1 MAGVTRRTLHYYDE
15 IGLLKPGHV
24 SEKGYRWY
32 SEADLLRLQQI
43 LLYRETG
50 LPLEKIKEVLNDRQF
65 DSIRALKAHRVELQ
79 KQSQRLNDLM
89 GVVDQTLCYLQGE
102 TKMRLIDL
110 FKVLNEK
117 EEQANQAEAMRMY
130 DPETVKISAKRWQSY
145 GETEKERIMQ
155 EGNAV
160 YEALPKAMPNGAA
173 SPEAQAGV
181 AAWRKHMSHFWT
193 PNLDQLVGLADLYN
207 DDPRF
212 KANFDKIDPQ
222 LAEFVREAVKIY
234 VETNLS
240 PKEKYF

>member
-24 SEKGYRWY
+24 SKNGYRWY

-65 DSIRALKAHRVELQ
+65 DSIRALKAHLVELQ

-89 GVVDQTLCYLQGE
+89 GVVDQTICYLQGE
-102 TKMRLIDL
+102 TRMSPIEL
-110 FKVLNEK
+110 FGVLNEK
-117 EEQANQAEAMRMY
+117 EEQANQKEAMQMY
-130 DPETVKISAKRWQSY
+130 DPEMVKTSAKRWHSY
-145 GETEKERIMQ
+145 SKTEKERIMQ

-160 YEALPKAMPNGAA
+160 YEALQQAMPNGAA
-173 SPEAQAGV
+173 SPEAQAGI
-181 AAWRKHMSHFWT
+181 ADWRKHMSYFWT

-234 VETNLS
+234 VETNLP
-240 PKEKYF
+240 PKEK